1 MEERRA
7 TRRADKDGSR
17 CYTRVSRVQVICA
30 IPFETMASV
39 PLCGG
44 TVYALGYP
52 VIRANLAAVLQTAAA
67 NFQVAISACSGSSPW
82 GEALPA
88 A

>member
-1 MEERRA
+1 MN
-7 TRRADKDGSR
+7 GPG

-30 IPFETMASV
+30 IPFETMASS

-67 NFQVAISACSGSSPW
+67 NFDVAISACSGSSPW
-82 GEALPA
+82 EGPLPA
-88 A
+88 AWRAQRPPISDF